1 MQLLLFL
8 EKIIDVLDSTELV
21 IIISRMAICVFF
33 FFFSFR
39 AEKKS
44 TSTQIIYYCCF
55 MPINWE
61 RREKAGS

>member
-21 IIISRMAICVFF
+21 IIISRMAIGVF

-39 AEKKS
+39 EEKKS